1 MRSALRF
8 IALLVGAMT
17 ILPPAL
23 QAADYPDH
31 PVRLIVPFAAGGPT
45 DTIARILAAKLG
57 DHLGKQ
63 FYVENQAGAGGNIGM
78 GNAAHAAP
86 DGYTLLVVSSSFV
99 VNPSLYTK
107 IPYDPE
113 RDFIPISMVA
123 DSPNVLVVNPQLPAK
138 SVRELVDL
146 VKANPG
152 KYSFASPGAGTTPH
166 LSGALLTLSTGLDL
180 VHVPFSGAGPAAQAV
195 AAGHTPIGFMA
206 LPPATPLVQGGQ
218 LRALA
223 VTGKT
228 RSPALPDVP
237 TMREAGFPG
246 QEADTLQGV
255 LVPAGTPKP
264 ITDLIYREIIKIV
277 QEGDVKEKLATLG
290 FEPVGNTPE
299 EFAAQI
305 KSEISQMGESDPRCE
320 YPRRITTA
328 GHHGTFPNFNLAD
341 QSVAPFQTLIGRPR
355 NHLLQPAF
363 PNKWG
368 GRHLEGGLNA

>member
-8 IALLVGAMT
+8 VALLVGAMA
-17 ILPPAL
+17 IGPRAL
-23 QAADYPDH
+23 HAADYPDH

-45 DTIARILAAKLG
+45 DTIARILAGKLG

-78 GNAAHAAP
+78 GNAAHATP

-99 VNPSLYTK
+99 VNPSLYAK
-107 IPYDPE
+107 ISYDPE
-113 RDFIPISMVA
+113 RDFLPISLVA

-138 SVRELVDL
+138 SVKELVDL

-166 LSGALLTLSTGLDL
+166 LSGALLTLTAGLDL

-237 TMREAGFPG
+237 TMTEAGFPG
-246 QEADTLQGV
+246 QEADTLQAV
-255 LVPAGTPKP
+255 LAPAGTPKP
-264 ITDLIYREIIKIV
+264 ITDLIYREVIKIV
-277 QEGDVKEKLATLG
+277 QEDDVKQKLATLG

-299 EFAAQI
+299 EFATQI
-305 KSEISQMGESDPRCE
+305 KAEI
-320 YPRRITTA
+320 A
-328 GHHGTFPNFNLAD
+328 
-341 QSVAPFQTLIGRPR
+341 
-355 NHLLQPAF
+355 
-363 PNKWG
+363 KW
-368 GRHLEGGLNA
+368 RKVIRDSNICAE

>member
-8 IALLVGAMT
+8 VALLVGAMM
-17 ILPPAL
+17 IVPPAL

-45 DTIARILAAKLG
+45 DTIARIHASKLG

-63 FYVENQAGAGGNIGM
+63 LYVENQAGAGGNIGM

-99 VNPSLYTK
+99 VNPSLYAK

-113 RDFIPISMVA
+113 RDFVPISLVA

-166 LSGALLTLSTGLDL
+166 LSGALLTLSAGLDL

-223 VTGKT
+223 VTGKI

-237 TMREAGFPG
+237 TMAEAGFPG
-246 QEADTLQGV
+246 PEADTLQQGV

-264 ITDLIYREIIKIV
+264 IPDLIYREIIKIV
-277 QEGDVKEKLATLG
+277 QEGDVKQKFATLG

-299 EFAAQI
+299 VFAAQI
-305 KSEISQMGESDPRCE
+305 KAEIP
-320 YPRRITTA
+320 
-328 GHHGTFPNFNLAD
+328 
-341 QSVAPFQTLIGRPR
+341 
-355 NHLLQPAF
+355 
-363 PNKWG
+363 KWG
-368 GRHLEGGLNA
+368 KVIRDANIRAE

>member
-1 MRSALRF
+1 MRSVLRF
-8 IALLVGAMT
+8 VALVVGAMM
-17 ILPPAL
+17 IFPHVPR
-23 QAADYPDH
+23 AADYPDH

-45 DTIARILAAKLG
+45 DTIARILAGKLG
-57 DHLGKQ
+57 DKLNKQ

-99 VNPSLYTK
+99 VNPSLYAK

-113 RDFIPISMVA
+113 RDFIPISLVA
-123 DSPNVLVVNPQLPAK
+123 DSPNVLVVNPQLAAK

-166 LSGALLTLSTGLDL
+166 LSGALLTLTAGLDL
-180 VHVPFSGAGPAAQAV
+180 VHVPFQGAGPAVQAV

-237 TMREAGFPG
+237 TMTEAGFPG

-255 LVPAGTPKP
+255 LVPAGTPKA
-264 ITDLIYREIIKIV
+264 ITNLLSGEIIKIV
-277 QEGDVKEKLATLG
+277 QDGGVKEKFATLG
-290 FEPVGNTPE
+290 FEPVGSTPE

-305 KSEISQMGESDPRCE
+305 KLEIP
-320 YPRRITTA
+320 
-328 GHHGTFPNFNLAD
+328 
-341 QSVAPFQTLIGRPR
+341 
-355 NHLLQPAF
+355 
-363 PNKWG
+363 KWG
-368 GRHLEGGLNA
+368 KVIRDANIRAE

>member
-8 IALLVGAMT
+8 IALLVGAT
-17 ILPPAL
+17 LIFPQVLR
-23 QAADYPDH
+23 AADYPDH

-45 DTIARILAAKLG
+45 DTIARILAGKLS

-78 GNAAHAAP
+78 GNAARAAP

-99 VNPSLYTK
+99 VNPSLYAK

-113 RDFIPISMVA
+113 RDFIPISLVA
-123 DSPNVLVVNPQLPAK
+123 DSPNVLVVNPQLAAK
-138 SVRELVDL
+138 SVKELVDL

-166 LSGALLTLSTGLDL
+166 LSGALLTLTAGLDL
-180 VHVPFSGAGPAAQAV
+180 VHVPFNGAGPAVQAV
-195 AAGHTPIGFMA
+195 AAGHTPIGFVA

-223 VTGKT
+223 VTAKT

-237 TMREAGFPG
+237 TMAEAGFPG
-246 QEADTLQGV
+246 RDADTLQGV
-255 LVPAGTPKP
+255 LAPEGTPKP
-264 ITDLIYREIIKIV
+264 ITDVISRELIKIV
-277 QEGDVKEKLATLG
+277 QESDVKAKFATLG
-290 FEPVGNTPE
+290 FDPVGGTPE

-305 KSEISQMGESDPRCE
+305 KSEI
-320 YPRRITTA
+320 A
-328 GHHGTFPNFNLAD
+328 
-341 QSVAPFQTLIGRPR
+341 
-355 NHLLQPAF
+355 
-363 PNKWG
+363 KWG
-368 GRHLEGGLNA
+368 KVIRDANIRIE

>member
-1 MRSALRF
+1 MRIALRVV
-8 IALLVGAMT
+8 ALVVGAMM
-17 ILPPAL
+17 IFPHVPR
-23 QAADYPDH
+23 AADYPDH

-45 DTIARILAAKLG
+45 DTIARILAGKLG
-57 DHLGKQ
+57 DKLNKQ

-99 VNPSLYTK
+99 VNPSLYAK

-113 RDFIPISMVA
+113 RDFIPISLVA
-123 DSPNVLVVNPQLPAK
+123 DSPNVLVVNPQLAAK
-138 SVRELVDL
+138 SVRELVEL

-166 LSGALLTLSTGLDL
+166 LSGALLTLSAGLDL
-180 VHVPFSGAGPAAQAV
+180 VHVPFTGAGPAAQAV

-237 TMREAGFPG
+237 TLAEAGFPG

-255 LVPAGTPKP
+255 LAPAGTPKP
-264 ITDLIYREIIKIV
+264 VTDLISGEIIKIV
-277 QEGDVKEKLATLG
+277 QDGGVKEKFATLG
-290 FEPVGNTPE
+290 FEPVGSTPE

-305 KSEISQMGESDPRCE
+305 KFEIP
-320 YPRRITTA
+320 
-328 GHHGTFPNFNLAD
+328 
-341 QSVAPFQTLIGRPR
+341 
-355 NHLLQPAF
+355 
-363 PNKWG
+363 KWG
-368 GRHLEGGLNA
+368 KVIRDANIRAE